1 MINFFDDDFK
11 YFIEWCGS
19 LIWAEVYNLSHD
31 KLSNIRK
38 FVVEKGGYLTLIKQT
53 SNQLLNEIFT
63 CTNTRLHI
71 SKKIKESFDPK
82 RILNPGK
89 MYTGV

>member
-19 LIWAEVYNLSHD
+19 LIWAEVYDLSDD

-38 FVVEKGGYLTLIKQT
+38 FVVERGGYLTLIKQT
-53 SNQLLNEIFT
+53 SDQLLNEIFT
-63 CTNTRLHI
+63 YTNARLHI

-89 MYTGV
+89 MYMGV

>member
-19 LIWAEVYNLSHD
+19 LIWAEVCDLSDD

-38 FVVEKGGYLTLIKQT
+38 FVIERGGYLTLIKQT
-53 SNQLLNEIFT
+53 SDQLLNEIFT
-63 CTNTRLHI
+63 YTNTRLHI

-82 RILNPGK
+82 RILNPEK
-89 MYTGV
+89 MYIGV